1 MKLVFATNNP
11 NKLSEIR
18 SLVPEGIEILSLR
31 EINCNEELP
40 ETNPTLQENAFQKAK
55 YVFDN
60 YGFNCFAD
68 DTGLEIDALG
78 GEPGVYSARY
88 AGEGCNPEDNM
99 KKVLD
104 KLFNESN
111 RTAKFSTVIA
121 LIVNRE
127 EHTFFGE
134 CTGQIT
140 KTKSGVDGFG
150 YDPIFTPDGY
160 DITFAEMTRIEKGSI
175 SHRGKAIKKLI
186 NFLNY

>member
-1 MKLVFATNNP
+1 MKLVFATNNS

-18 SLVPEGIEILSLR
+18 SLVPDGIEILSLK

-40 ETNPTLQENAFQKAK
+40 ETNPTLQENALQKAR

-88 AGEGCNPEDNM
+88 AGEDCSAEDNM

-104 KLFNESN
+104 KLEGEKEKS
-111 RTAKFSTVIA
+111 AKFRTVIA
-121 LIVNRE
+121 LIIDGKE
-127 EHTFFGE
+127 TLFEGE
-134 CTGQIT
+134 CKGEIT
-140 KTKSGVDGFG
+140 QTKSGVEGFG
-150 YDPIFTPDGY
+150 YDPIFIPNGY
-160 DITFAEMTRIEKGSI
+160 QLTFAEMNKVEKGAI
-175 SHRGKAIKKLI
+175 SHRGKAVKRLVS
-186 NFLNY
+186 FLY